1 MKLNGDTSADSY
13 LSDEK
18 IVELYWQREEKAIE
32 ETDKKYGKYLYT
44 IAYNIVHDKLDSE
57 ECLNDTYLGTWN
69 SIPPARPSALQIFVS
84 KIARGVAV
92 NKFKSKT
99 AKKRIPSELVTS
111 LNELDEC
118 IPYDNTV
125 EAERAAAELGR
136 AISDYLWSLDDDE
149 ATMFICRYYYSDKIE
164 RIADMMGVS
173 KRTVFRE
180 LARMREELRVKLEKE
195 GLWNE

>member
-1 MKLNGDTSADSY
+1 MKLNGDTSADNY

-111 LNELDEC
+111 LSELDEC
-118 IPYDNTV
+118 IPYDTRWRQS
-125 EAERAAAELGR
+125 ARR
-136 AISDYLWSLDDDE
+136 RSLAGLL
-149 ATMFICRYYYSDKIE
+149 ATICGALTTKKPRCSF
-164 RIADMMGVS
+164 ADTTIPI
-173 KRTVFRE
+173 R
-180 LARMREELRVKLEKE
+180 
-195 GLWNE
+195 

>member
-180 LARMREELRVKLEKE
+180 LARMREELRAKLEKE